1 MTKIA
6 LNEHFTFG
14 KLLRFTLPTII
25 MMVFTSI
32 YSVVDGFFVSNFAGK
47 TPFAAVNLIMPVIM
61 AVAAL
66 GFMIGAGGTAL
77 VSKVMGEG
85 DREKAN
91 RYFSM
96 LVIVMIGVG
105 AVFTLVFEFIME
117 PIAVLLRA
125 EGELLENAVLYGRI
139 LMAGII
145 PFMLQNVFQSFFV
158 TAEKPTLGLVVIICA
173 GVTNAGLDALFIAGL
188 GLGIVGAAVATVI
201 GQIIGGVLPI
211 FYFASKN
218 SSLLRL
224 RFVRPEIKPVLR
236 ACANGSSEMLT
247 NLSASVINMLYNF
260 RLMQFAG
267 EDGVAAYGFIMY
279 VSFVFAA
286 IFFGY
291 SVGVAPVIG
300 YNYGAGNTDEL
311 KNLFIKSHMVI
322 VATGAIMFAAAEAL
336 SMPLSLLFVGYDQG
350 LYELTLHGFRLFS
363 FAFLIYGF
371 NTFGSAF
378 FTALNNGLISAIIS
392 FARTLVFQIAAVM
405 LMPMW
410 MGIDGIWLSVVAAEL
425 LSVAVTAAFII
436 ANRKRYGYM

>member
-1 MTKIA
+1 MKKIS
-6 LNEHFTFG
+6 LGEHFTFG
-14 KLLRFTLPTII
+14 KLLRFTLPTVI

-32 YSVVDGFFVSNFAGK
+32 YTVVDGFFVSNFAGK

-66 GFMIGAGGTAL
+66 GFMIGSGGTAL
-77 VSKVMGEG
+77 VSKVLGEG
-85 DREKAN
+85 DREKAD

-96 LVIVMIGVG
+96 LVMVMIGIG
-105 AVFTLVFEFIME
+105 AIFTLVFEFIME
-117 PIAVLLRA
+117 PVAILLQA
-125 EGELLENAVLYGRI
+125 EGDLLENAVLYGRI
-139 LMAGII
+139 LIAAII
-145 PFMLQNVFQSFFV
+145 PYMLQNVFQSFFV
-158 TAEKPTLGLVVIICA
+158 TAEKPALGLIVIVCA

-201 GQIIGGVLPI
+201 GQAVGGILPI

-311 KNLFIKSHMVI
+311 KNLFKKSHVVIMV
-322 VATGAIMFAAAEAL
+322 TGVVMFAAAEAL

-363 FAFLIYGF
+363 FAFAIYGF

-378 FTALNNGLISAIIS
+378 FTALNNGLISAVIS

-405 LMPMW
+405 ILPIW
-410 MGIDGIWLSVVAAEL
+410 MGIDGVWLSVVVSEGL
-425 LSVAVTAAFII
+425 CIAVTSAFVIS
-436 ANRKRYGYM
+436 NRKRYGYI